1 LFRKI
6 LIAVAALLLLF
17 LVYVASRPST
27 YAVERSVAV
36 SAPPAVVF
44 SQVVDFGR
52 WEAWSPWSKLDPNQ
66 KTTMTGTPG
75 AVGSRWEW
83 SGNKD
88 VGKGRMTITEARPG
102 ERIGIDLEFVEPF
115 ASRADTS
122 FALAPEGSGTQVTWT
137 MAGKLG
143 FVEKAMGVFMS
154 MDAMIGKDF
163 EKGLA
168 QLKAVSEAEAA
179 RLAAEAKAAAD
190 AAVAAP
196 AGVTK

>member
-52 WEAWSPWSKLDPNQ
+52 WESWSPWSKLDPNQ

>member
-1 LFRKI
+1 MLRKL
-6 LIAVAALLLLF
+6 LIALAVLVLLF
-17 LVYVASRPST
+17 LGYVVSRPST
-27 YAVERSVAV
+27 YAVERSASI

-44 SQVVDFGR
+44 SQVADFGR

-66 KTTMTGTPG
+66 QTSFTGQPGTVG
-75 AVGSRWEW
+75 AVMEW

-102 ERIGIDLEFVEPF
+102 ERVGIDLAFIEPF
-115 ASRADTS
+115 ASRADTA
-122 FALAPEGSGTQVTWT
+122 FELTPDGEATRVTWT
-137 MAGKLG
+137 MKGNMG
-143 FVEKAMGVFMS
+143 FMEKAVGIFMD
-154 MDAMIGKDF
+154 MDGMIGKDF

-190 AAVAAP
+190 AAAAQP
-196 AGVTK
+196 PGVTK